1 MIDQENPEVGL
12 APRLAR
18 FLLYNKPF
26 IVVWLALFIS
36 IAGIAMVSPLLPVF
50 AKDMGASGIWLGLA
64 FSGFALSQIPLMPF
78 IGKLSD
84 RFGKRPFLWIGLLV
98 YAIAAIGYFW
108 SPGYKELVFF
118 RVISGVGS
126 AMVIPTAFAYVGE
139 LAPRGHEGRYMGL
152 FNIALIAGF
161 GIGPMLGGIVHDSL
175 GMDATFLSMGGLSC
189 LGFLIAFFF
198 LPGKK
203 PSSEEEGH
211 REPSTPFAT
220 MLKDNNIRGIITFQ
234 MVFGLSFGAM
244 LAFLGIYMTSVLDT
258 SLALVGV
265 AMSVRAIQNGTL
277 AYPFGW
283 LADRVNR
290 VFLASLGLTVMAA
303 GTLSIP
309 WLGSF
314 ALLLGIFVVMGT
326 FESMAIP
333 SINAITVDRGRIY
346 GMGSVMGVFN
356 TAMSLG
362 LVMGSLAGGAI
373 EDSFGIG
380 WVFRYAAMLG
390 FVGIV
395 LFNVFMRRGAAE
407 VRGDS

>member
-1 MIDQENPEVGL
+1 MTNRESSTVGL

-18 FLLYNKPF
+18 FLVHNKPF

-50 AKDMGASGIWLGLA
+50 AKDMGASGIWLGLS
-64 FSGFALSQIPLMPF
+64 FSGFALSQLPLMPF
-78 IGKLSD
+78 IGRLSD

-98 YAIAAIGYFW
+98 YALAAVGYFW

-118 RVISGVGS
+118 RVISGIGS

-152 FNIALIAGF
+152 FNIAMIAGF
-161 GIGPMLGGIVHDSL
+161 GIGPMMGGIVHDSL
-175 GMDATFLSMGGLSC
+175 GMDATFISMGVLSS
-189 LGFLIAFFF
+189 LGFLVAFFF
-198 LPGKK
+198 LPSRR
-203 PSSEEEGH
+203 PSSIEGGSG
-211 REPSTPFAT
+211 EPSTPFST
-220 MLKDNNIRGIITFQ
+220 MFKDNSIRGIITFQ

-265 AMSVRAIQNGTL
+265 AMSVRALQNGTL

-309 WLGSF
+309 WIGSF
-314 ALLLGIFVVMGT
+314 ALLLGVFMVMGT

-333 SINAITVDRGRIY
+333 SINAITVERGRVY

-356 TAMSLG
+356 TGMSLG
-362 LVMGSLAGGAI
+362 LVIGSLAGGAI

-380 WVFRYAAMLG
+380 WVFRFAGMLG

-395 LFNVFMRRGAAE
+395 LFNVFMRRGPADQHSN
-407 VRGDS
+407 R

>member
-1 MIDQENPEVGL
+1 MTDQENPEVGL

-18 FLLYNKPF
+18 FLLHNKPF

-78 IGKLSD
+78 VGKFSD

-118 RVISGVGS
+118 RIISGVGS

-139 LAPRGHEGRYMGL
+139 LAPRGHEGRYMGI
-152 FNIALIAGF
+152 FNTALIIGF
-161 GIGPMLGGIVHDSL
+161 GVGPMLGGIVHDGL
-175 GMDATFLSMGGLSC
+175 GMDATFLSMGVLSC

-198 LPGKK
+198 LPGRK

-211 REPSTPFAT
+211 KEPSTPFAT
-220 MLKDNNIRGIITFQ
+220 MLKDSNIRGIITFQ
-234 MVFGLSFGAM
+234 MAFGSSFGAM
-244 LAFLGIYMTSVLDT
+244 LAFLGIYMTSTLDT
-258 SLALVGV
+258 SLTLVGI
-265 AMSVRAIQNGTL
+265 AMSVRALQNGAL

-290 VFLASLGLTVMAA
+290 VVLASLGLMVMAS

-309 WLGSF
+309 WIGTV
-314 ALLLGIFVVMGT
+314 ALLMGIFVVMGT

-333 SINAITVDRGRIY
+333 SINAITVNRGRIY

-362 LVMGSLAGGAI
+362 LVAGSLAGGAI
-373 EDSFGIG
+373 EDSFGIE

-395 LFNVFMRRGAAE
+395 LFNVFMRSGAAE
-407 VRGDS
+407 SRKDI